1 MKKKVIVVGGGFAGI
16 QLARNLDKDI
26 FDVLLIDKINH
37 HQFQPLFYQVATS
50 QIEPSNISFPFRHIF
65 KNEKNMQIRLA
76 EVINIDTINNKIK
89 TTIGDFDYDSLVI
102 AIGCK
107 TNFFGNNDICEHS
120 FTLKTTYDAIK
131 IRNHILQTFEDIIS
145 ANGAKKESLLN
156 LIIVGAGATGVEL
169 AGAFAEIK
177 KEILPR
183 DYPRIDFTKFKIT
196 LIEGTKNTLNNMSD
210 MAKAASRK
218 YLEKMG
224 VEMLTETFVT
234 GYDGNTLKLN
244 NGNEIN
250 TKTVI
255 WTAGVIGNTLPGLPN
270 SAITFGNRLKV
281 NRINK
286 VDETKILL
294 KHPFDFIFFT
304 GSTAVGK
311 IISRAA
317 SENLTP
323 VALELGGKSPAIIE
337 KDANIKM
344 AAKRIVWGKFLNSGQ
359 TCVAPDYLLVHQSI
373 KDEIISEIKNQ
384 IKLIHGANQIDS
396 EAFVRIIN
404 PRHFQRLINLID
416 NEKLII
422 GGETCENELYIAPT
436 ILDNI
441 SFDDEVM
448 KEEIF
453 GPILPI
459 ITYTDLDWAID
470 QIKAKP
476 KPLALYLFSNSTQT
490 QKKILQEIS
499 FGGGAINDVIMHLA
513 NSKLPFG
520 GVGHSGMGNYH
531 GKFGFDAFSHKKSII
546 KKTNWF
552 EPWFKYPP
560 YTKGKLEL
568 IRKILG

>member
-1 MKKKVIVVGGGFAGI
+1 MKKKKVIVVGGGFAGI
-16 QLARNLDKDI
+16 QLAKNLDKNL
-26 FDVLLIDKINH
+26 FEVLLIDRINH

-65 KNEKNMQIRLA
+65 KNRTHVRIRLA
-76 EVINIDTINNKIK
+76 EVLAIDPENNSIN
-89 TTIGDFDYDSLVI
+89 TTIGVFDYDYLVI

-107 TNFFGNNDICEHS
+107 TNFFGNNAICEHS

-218 YLEKMG
+218 YLQNMG

-286 VDETKILL
+286 VSETKNIFAIGDIAYMETPKYPKGHPQLANVAVNQGKNLAKNFKRMGQEKIPLEYEYKDLGAMATIGRNKAVVDFPFVKFKGYFAWVIWMFLHLMIIL
-294 KHPFDFIFFT
+294 
-304 GSTAVGK
+304 S
-311 IISRAA
+311 
-317 SENLTP
+317 
-323 VALELGGKSPAIIE
+323 
-337 KDANIKM
+337 
-344 AAKRIVWGKFLNSGQ
+344 
-359 TCVAPDYLLVHQSI
+359 
-373 KDEIISEIKNQ
+373 
-384 IKLIHGANQIDS
+384 
-396 EAFVRIIN
+396 VRN
-404 PRHFQRLINLID
+404 
-416 NEKLII
+416 KLII
-422 GGETCENELYIAPT
+422 FINWAWVYVTKDSSLRLILTQNRETCDPE
-436 ILDNI
+436 
-441 SFDDEVM
+441 
-448 KEEIF
+448 
-453 GPILPI
+453 
-459 ITYTDLDWAID
+459 
-470 QIKAKP
+470 
-476 KPLALYLFSNSTQT
+476 
-490 QKKILQEIS
+490 
-499 FGGGAINDVIMHLA
+499 
-513 NSKLPFG
+513 
-520 GVGHSGMGNYH
+520 
-531 GKFGFDAFSHKKSII
+531 
-546 KKTNWF
+546 KT
-552 EPWFKYPP
+552 
-560 YTKGKLEL
+560 
-568 IRKILG
+568 